1 MMDTDEQ
8 HHRQTQSSSQ
18 PYDNALKALM
28 GEHAAEIIPQLVP
41 EIEVIYEQN
50 NEIKRENLRA
60 DLVYK
65 TKVRGK
71 DRTLN
76 MELQTGPDSE
86 MVHRM
91 LRYHFELYL
100 LYRRPVISVILY
112 LFETSIPESP
122 FRECED
128 EELLTFYYK
137 VVALWTLDARTFVAQ
152 QVISIYPLLPGMKG
166 ANASLLI
173 RVMMEMEQHYPRLE
187 FARQLR
193 RFTNILHRTKTVSEQ
208 DKQIVEEKMH
218 EIQYDSLIDED
229 PVFQERLAKIKAE
242 SELEGAQN
250 MVVDFVEARFPSL
263 TDLAQQRVTS
273 IRNKEMLSQL
283 AKQVATAPDENALRW
298 LLDSFAA

>member
-1 MMDTDEQ
+1 MDTDEQ
-8 HHRQTQSSSQ
+8 HHQLAQTSSQ
-18 PYDNALKALM
+18 QYDNALKALM

-60 DLVYK
+60 DLVYR

-71 DRTLN
+71 ERTLN

-86 MVHRM
+86 MVLRM
-91 LRYHFELYL
+91 LRYHFELYW

-112 LFETSIPESP
+112 LFETSVPESP

-128 EELLTFYYK
+128 DELLTFHYK
-137 VVALWTLDARTFVAQ
+137 VVALWTLDARTFVEQ
-152 QVISIYPLLPGMKG
+152 HVVSIYPLLPGMKG

-173 RVMMEMEQHYPRLE
+173 KAMMDMEQHYPRLE
-187 FARQLR
+187 FIRQLR
-193 RFTNILHRTKTVSEQ
+193 RFTTILHRSRTVSEQ
-208 DKQIVEEKMH
+208 DKRTVEEKMH

-229 PVFQERLAKIKAE
+229 PVMQERFAKIKAE
-242 SELEGAQN
+242 SELEGAQKI
-250 MVVDFVEARFPSL
+250 VVDVVEARFPGL
-263 TDLAQQRVTS
+263 TELAQQRVTL

-283 AKQVATAPDENALRW
+283 AKQAATAPDKNSLRW